1 MDLDQQA
8 CSTHAPFGEQ
18 ACVGSFHA
26 TVRGCVDTEEDQ
38 VDVVVLVGRVL
49 FALIAVG
56 SAFGGHFMATDSTAG
71 YAESRGVKNPR
82 AMVLVSG
89 VLLAAAA
96 VSLMVGIYADLGALL
111 FGSFTLLTAFTIHH
125 FWTDEDE
132 MTKQMEMTNFMK
144 NLSIT
149 GGALLAFA
157 LFATAGDDIGLTVT
171 GSLFD
176 LGF

>member
-1 MDLDQQA
+1 MCRVD
-8 CSTHAPFGEQ
+8 
-18 ACVGSFHA
+18 FH
-26 TVRGCVDTEEDQ
+26 TPIRGGFDVDEDQ
-38 VDVVVLVGRVL
+38 VDAVVLIGRVL
-49 FALIAVG
+49 FALIAIG

-89 VLLAAAA
+89 VLLVAAA
-96 VSLMVGIYADLGALL
+96 VSLIAGIYADLGALL
-111 FGSFTLLTAFTIHH
+111 FGSFTLLTAFMVHH
-125 FWTDEDE
+125 FWTDDDE
-132 MTKQMEMTNFMK
+132 MTKQIEMTNFMK

-171 GSLFD
+171 DSLFD
-176 LGF
+176 LSF

>member
-1 MDLDQQA
+1 MCRVD
-8 CSTHAPFGEQ
+8 SHAPI
-18 ACVGSFHA
+18 
-26 TVRGCVDTEEDQ
+26 RGGFDVEEDR
-38 VDVVVLVGRVL
+38 VDVVVLIGRVL

-89 VLLAAAA
+89 VLLVAAA
-96 VSLMVGIYADLGALL
+96 VSLIAGIYADLGALL
-111 FGSFTLLTAFTIHH
+111 FGSFTLLTAFMVHH
-125 FWTDEDE
+125 FWTDDDE
-132 MTKQMEMTNFMK
+132 MTKQIEMTNFMK

-171 GSLFD
+171 GSFFD
-176 LGF
+176 LSF

>member
-8 CSTHAPFGEQ
+8 CSMHAPFGEQ
-18 ACVGSFHA
+18 ACVGSAHA
-26 TVRGCVDTEEDQ
+26 TVRGRVDTEEDQ
-38 VDVVVLVGRVL
+38 VLIGRVL

-111 FGSFTLLTAFTIHH
+111 FGSFTLLTAFMIHH

-176 LGF
+176 LDF

>member
-1 MDLDQQA
+1 MCRVDF
-8 CSTHAPFGEQ
+8 HAPI
-18 ACVGSFHA
+18 
-26 TVRGCVDTEEDQ
+26 RGGFDVEEDR
-38 VDVVVLVGRVL
+38 VDVVVLIGRVL

-89 VLLAAAA
+89 VLLVAAA
-96 VSLMVGIYADLGALL
+96 VSLIAGIYADLGALL
-111 FGSFTLLTAFTIHH
+111 FGSFTLLTAFMIHH
-125 FWTDEDE
+125 FWTDDDE
-132 MTKQMEMTNFMK
+132 MAKQIEMTNFMK

-176 LGF
+176 LSF

>member
-1 MDLDQQA
+1 M
-8 CSTHAPFGEQ
+8 
-18 ACVGSFHA
+18 
-26 TVRGCVDTEEDQ
+26 
-38 VDVVVLVGRVL
+38 DVVVLIGGVL
-49 FALIAVG
+49 FALIAIG

-71 YAESRGVKNPR
+71 YATARGVRSPR
-82 AMVLVSG
+82 AMVLISG
-89 VLLAAAA
+89 VLLVVAS
-96 VSLMVGIYADLGALL
+96 VSLMAGIYADLGALL
-111 FGSFTLLTAFTIHH
+111 FGFFTVVTAFMIHH

-132 MTKQMEMTNFMK
+132 MTKRVEMSNFMK

-176 LGF
+176 LSFG

>member
-1 MDLDQQA
+1 MCRVD
-8 CSTHAPFGEQ
+8 SHTPI
-18 ACVGSFHA
+18 
-26 TVRGCVDTEEDQ
+26 RGGFDVEDDQ
-38 VDVVVLVGRVL
+38 VDVVVLIGRVL

-82 AMVLVSG
+82 AMVLISG
-89 VLLAAAA
+89 VLLVAAA
-96 VSLMVGIYADLGALL
+96 VSLIAGIYADLGALL
-111 FGSFTLLTAFTIHH
+111 FGSFTLLTAFMIHH
-125 FWTDEDE
+125 FWTDDDE
-132 MTKQMEMTNFMK
+132 MTKQIEMTNFMK

-171 GSLFD
+171 GSFFD
-176 LGF
+176 LSF

>member
-1 MDLDQQA
+1 
-8 CSTHAPFGEQ
+8 
-18 ACVGSFHA
+18 
-26 TVRGCVDTEEDQ
+26 
-38 VDVVVLVGRVL
+38 
-49 FALIAVG
+49 
-56 SAFGGHFMATDSTAG
+56 
-71 YAESRGVKNPR
+71 
-82 AMVLVSG
+82 MV
-89 VLLAAAA
+89 
-96 VSLMVGIYADLGALL
+96 
-111 FGSFTLLTAFTIHH
+111 HH

-132 MTKQMEMTNFMK
+132 MTKQIEMTNFMK